1 MSITLSK
8 NKIAILILAAGE
20 SKRMGSPKQLLKWG
34 NSTLLNHSIDQ
45 AVASK
50 ADEVYLVLGANYEK
64 IISSIT
70 EPSVVV
76 FAHTDWRKGMGNTLA
91 FGVNQL
97 KDFEFDGILV
107 MLADQPQVDTSFLN
121 VLISEVELGDK
132 PIVATSYKKEGGVPA
147 IFDKSYF
154 NELTSLLGD
163 IGARLVI
170 NKNLVHTTLM
180 TPSTPIIDID
190 TKKMYEETK
199 SLLSP
204 T

>member
-1 MSITLSK
+1 
-8 NKIAILILAAGE
+8 
-20 SKRMGSPKQLLKWG
+20 MGSPKQLLKWG

-91 FGVNQL
+91 FVVNQL

-132 PIVATSYKKEGGVPA
+132 PIVATSYKMEGGVPA